1 MASTAFL
8 LVTAFDRVG
17 VGAAKEASATVPTGW
32 AAAVGLAAA
41 GFFAAFFVA
50 AGRVGVMEG
59 KDSLACVA
67 VGTGDGWCARM
78 NFLTSG

>member
-1 MASTAFL
+1 M

-17 VGAAKEASATVPTGW
+17 VGAAKEASATVPTGL
-32 AAAVGLAAA
+32 AAAAGLAAA
-41 GFFAAFFVA
+41 GLFAAFFVA

-59 KDSLACVA
+59 EDSLDWVA
-67 VGTGDGWCARM
+67 VGAGDGWCARM